1 MCGRFALANIGQL
14 SLRFNVDVA
23 LEDLTPR
30 FNVAPSQRIPVI
42 VGTSEG
48 HAVRWMRWGYPPAR
62 WADGQPSP
70 PPINARKETLLQRPL
85 FRPAV
90 TSRRCLVPA
99 DGFYEWRQATDSR
112 ERRAHFIRLKSGN
125 IFAFAGLYAESRD
138 EHGRPDPG
146 CAIITTTA
154 NFLVAPIHHRMPAIL
169 DRNLEVDWLDPNL
182 TAAPAILNLLQS
194 YPGEEMEVY
203 PVSNLVSSYRNEG
216 PELIQRDTSAPVARQ
231 AALFT

>member
-14 SLRFNVDVA
+14 SLRFNVDTST
-23 LEDLTPR
+23 EDLTPR

-42 VGTSEG
+42 VGTSDG
-48 HAVRWMRWGYPPAR
+48 HALRWMRWGYPQAR
-62 WADGQPSP
+62 WADGQPST

-85 FRPAV
+85 FRQAV
-90 TSRRCLVPA
+90 TSRRCLIPA
-99 DGFYEWRQATDSR
+99 DGFYEWRQAPDGGDR
-112 ERRAHFIRLKSGN
+112 KPHFIRLKSRN

-138 EHGRPDPG
+138 DDGHPDPG
-146 CAIITTTA
+146 CAIITNTA
-154 NFLVAPIHHRMPAIL
+154 NFLVAPVHHRMPAIL

-182 TAAPAILNLLQS
+182 TSAPAILNLLQA
-194 YPGEEMEVY
+194 YPGEDMEVY

-216 PELIQRDTSAPVARQ
+216 PELIRPDTSPAAPLQ